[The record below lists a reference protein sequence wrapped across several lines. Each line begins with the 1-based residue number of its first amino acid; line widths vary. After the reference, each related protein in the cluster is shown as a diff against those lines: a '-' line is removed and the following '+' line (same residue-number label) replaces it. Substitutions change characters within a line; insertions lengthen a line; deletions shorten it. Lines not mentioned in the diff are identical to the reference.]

1 MPLATGARGMTTP
14 RLLVPTAHNSTT
26 RLAHTAQSLRFHSQK
41 TCAKMLH
48 SSCTV
53 HLFWRRSGVC
63 VCVCRVASSSA
74 GRESVSSMRPM
85 LFMDLQDIASSPAPW
100 GKLEPR
106 ANSLAKLDEFNL
118 PPNINC
124 ATTFAA

>member
-1 MPLATGARGMTTP
+1 MTTP
-14 RLLVPTAHNSTT
+14 RLLVHAAHNSTT
-26 RLAHTAQSLRFHSQK
+26 RLAHTAYSLRVHSQK
-41 TCAKMLH
+41 PCAKMLH
-48 SSCTV
+48 TSFGAALACACAYA
-53 HLFWRRSGVC
+53 G
-63 VCVCRVASSSA
+63 VASSSA